1 MRSEIGRLALAP
13 SGPGFLT
20 EVTTMTAAFKQLN
33 VATAA
38 DAFQPPTLPKIPS
51 PPSPHTPHSPDTP
64 DTPHTHIAPPTAAP
78 DPPEPPTAVA
88 TANQRRP
95 ATKRRRS
102 EVDKLVGDSEFQHTH
117 THTHPLALK
126 RLRRRP
132 ASPTRPIAS
141 TGTAPEHRPEP
152 CAVDIEPLPARPTS
166 GTAPHSPTAPHCTP
180 LSQPHAP
187 HCTLISSQVSIPPP
201 PGPSGR
207 DMDHHSERLC
217 SIRLAA
223 AFPMGQPSISPRLD
237 EQAAG
242 PPRAAACQGS
252 SLPQKEE
259 ADV

>member
-38 DAFQPPTLPKIPS
+38 DACQPPTLPKTPS
-51 PPSPHTPHSPDTP
+51 PPSPHTPHPP
-64 DTPHTHIAPPTAAP
+64 DTPHTHSTPPTAAP

-117 THTHPLALK
+117 TPPLALK

-223 AFPMGQPSISPRLD
+223 AFPMGAAEHFTTPR
-237 EQAAG
+237 
-242 PPRAAACQGS
+242 
-252 SLPQKEE
+252 
-259 ADV
+259 